1 MITIV
6 NLIKYLLPPIVTFI
20 FLMLALMIYSLSTG
34 TNDQFGNI
42 FKVHYVVMFISTS
55 FLFIAEIFHGIDILH
70 LICPLIICWLFG
82 LFLLFV
88 YYEQWY
94 YFTNTCKKI

>member
-6 NLIKYLLPPIVTFI
+6 NLIKYLLLPIVTFI
-20 FLMLALMIYSLSTG
+20 FLVLALMIYSLSTG

-42 FKVHYVVMFISTS
+42 FKVHYVVVFISTS

-70 LICPLIICWLFG
+70 SICPLIICWLFG

-94 YFTNTCKKI
+94 